1 MLKKYAQVFIS
12 ILFIAD
18 LAAVVFSWLASFFIR
33 FSMGLFP
40 LGNAVPLFSDY
51 LTFLLFISIVFPVCL
66 IGGGLYKPMR
76 GRKQFDEFVDII
88 KTVSL
93 SIVILTAITFFYR
106 ENSYSRIVMV
116 LFWLLSIMTISFSR
130 FYLRRAL
137 KYFREKGYN
146 LRHVL
151 IVGVGDLAKNLAEKI
166 NLHPEIGFNIVGFL
180 TDHSEKVGQSVSGKK
195 ILGQLEDVQKI
206 VREYNV
212 DQLFIALPRHAHDRL
227 EKVISYLG
235 EEFVDIK
242 VVPDLL
248 QFMRLNPG
256 IEDMDGL
263 PIVSLSEGP
272 LYGWNTL
279 FKRFADIV
287 TSLIMVIVLSPVI
300 VIIAIAV
307 KLTSKGPLLYKQ
319 ERMGFSGRHF
329 TMYKFRTMFEDA
341 EKKTG
346 AVWAKKGDSRR
357 TSIGKILRKA
367 SLDELPQFFNVL
379 KGDMSIVGPRPE
391 RPVFVHDFRK
401 TVYQYMLR
409 HKMKAGITGWAQVN
423 GWRGDSSLEKRIE
436 YDLYYIENWSLLFD
450 LKIIWLTIWKGLI
463 NKNAY

>member
-12 ILFIAD
+12 VLFITD
-18 LAAVVFSWLASFFIR
+18 LASVVFSWLASFFIR
-33 FSMGLFP
+33 FTLELFP
-40 LGNAVPLFSDY
+40 LRHPLPFFSDY
-51 LTFLLFISIVFPVCL
+51 LIFLLFISIVFPVCL

-76 GRKQFDEFVDII
+76 GKKQFDEFVNIF
-88 KTVSL
+88 KAVSL

-116 LFWLLSIMTISFSR
+116 LFWFFSIITISLSR
-130 FYLRRAL
+130 FYLRKTL

-151 IVGVGDLAKNLAEKI
+151 IVGAGDLAKNLAEKI

-180 TDHSEKVGQSVSGKK
+180 TDHSDKVGQSVSGKK
-195 ILGQLEDVQKI
+195 ILGQLEEVQKI
-206 VREYNV
+206 VREYKI

-256 IEDMDGL
+256 IDDIDGL

-272 LYGWNTL
+272 LYGWNKL
-279 FKRFADIV
+279 LKRFFDIIA
-287 TSLIMVIVLSPVI
+287 SLIVVIVMSPMI
-300 VIIAIAV
+300 IIIAIAL
-307 KLTSKGPLLYKQ
+307 KLTSKGPFLYKQ
-319 ERMGFSGRHF
+319 ERMGFGGRHF

-341 EKKTG
+341 EEKTG
-346 AVWAKKGDSRR
+346 AVWAKNGDPRR
-357 TSIGKILRKA
+357 TSIGKFLRRT

-379 KGDMSIVGPRPE
+379 KSDMSIVGPRPE
-391 RPVFVHDFRK
+391 RPVFVNDFK
-401 TVYQYMLR
+401 KSVYQYMLR

-423 GWRGDSSLEKRIE
+423 GWRGDSSLKKRIE

-450 LKIIWLTIWKGLI
+450 LKIMWLTIWKGLI
-463 NKNAY
+463 NKSAY

>member
-1 MLKKYAQVFIS
+1 
-12 ILFIAD
+12 
-18 LAAVVFSWLASFFIR
+18 
-33 FSMGLFP
+33 
-40 LGNAVPLFSDY
+40 
-51 LTFLLFISIVFPVCL
+51 
-66 IGGGLYKPMR
+66 MR
-76 GRKQFDEFVDII
+76 GKKQFDEFVNIF
-88 KTVSL
+88 KAVSI

-106 ENSYSRIVMV
+106 ENSYSRIVML
-116 LFWLLSIMTISFSR
+116 LFWLLSIITITLSR
-130 FYLRRAL
+130 FYLRRTL

-151 IVGVGDLAKNLAEKI
+151 IVGAGDLAKNLADKI

-180 TDHSEKVGQSVSGKK
+180 TDHSDKVGQSVSGKK
-195 ILGQLEDVQKI
+195 ILGQLEEVQKI
-206 VREYNV
+206 VREYKI

-248 QFMRLNPG
+248 QFMRINPG

-272 LYGWNTL
+272 LYGWNKL
-279 FKRFADIV
+279 FKRFADILA
-287 TSLIMVIVLSPVI
+287 SLIMLIVMSPAI
-300 VIIAIAV
+300 TIIAIAI
-307 KLTSKGPLLYKQ
+307 KLTSKGPLLYNQ

-346 AVWAKKGDSRR
+346 AIWARKDDSRT
-357 TSIGKILRKA
+357 TSIGKLLRKT

-391 RPVFVHDFRK
+391 RPVFVKDFK
-401 TVYQYMLR
+401 KSVYQYMLR

-436 YDLYYIENWSLLFD
+436 YDLYYIENWSFLFD
-450 LKIIWLTIWKGLI
+450 LKIIWLTFWKGLI